1 MPLPLGHPTVSNLAC
16 FPFGVGHSHEGVC
29 LELRL
34 GPWRIL
40 LDCGLQDLTALERS
54 GDAEPGSSAAPI
66 ETADLLF
73 CSHAHS
79 DHARGLWEFNQR
91 FPQVPIYGSEVT
103 AHLLPLNWPGQ
114 SVPLHL
120 CQALPWQTPISLAD
134 DLTVQLWPAGHLPG
148 AACALFTYQGP
159 QRPYTVFYTGDF
171 FMSNSRLVDGLPLEA
186 LRGLKPDVLI
196 LEGSAGTE
204 RHPHRRQQE
213 NLLAST
219 LHRLVQQGRS
229 VLLPTPTL
237 GLGQELVMLLRSHHQ
252 FTGQD
257 VTIWVDD
264 TVAAGC
270 DLYLEL
276 LSDFPSSVQNFARHQ
291 PLFWDDRILPRVRRL
306 GDRGLP
312 EGDTL
317 SERPCIL
324 IAHRDTDLSDYCH
337 SSALPWTVLLPNSFA
352 SNLADTA
359 LGTLDA
365 VDSPTLSWLQRL
377 GPELESEQVQLDT
390 YQLSTHSDRVGTTQ
404 LIHNLRPQHVA
415 FIHGKPAHLADLAGL
430 EELQTRYQLHLPS
443 AGNVVEF
450 PIGDRFI
457 QPAAPD
463 PVFEGE
469 ITEVDDTVLLL
480 LPEALTT
487 DPRWAALADTGLVQ
501 ARWQGSDLVIK
512 GLNPRDLLRTIATG
526 DDPWPSPSCQVCRY
540 QREGRCRSANSPLYG
555 LQVSPEGVC
564 PVFESRPAERGDQTD
579 RDDEAWA

>member
-1 MPLPLGHPTVSNLAC
+1 M
-16 FPFGVGHSHEGVC
+16 
-29 LELRL
+29 
-34 GPWRIL
+34 GPRRIV
-40 LDCGLQDLTALERS
+40 LDCGLRDLASLE
-54 GDAEPGSSAAPI
+54 AARDRL

-79 DHARGLWEFNQR
+79 DHARGVWDFSQR

-103 AHLLPLNWPGQ
+103 AQLLPLNWLGEE
-114 SVPLHL
+114 VPPHL

-134 DLTVQLWPAGHLPG
+134 DLTVQIWPAGHLPG
-148 AACALFTYQGP
+148 AVCALFTYHSP
-159 QRPYTVFYTGDF
+159 QRLYTVFFTGDF

-196 LEGSAGTE
+196 IEGSAGTA

-237 GLGQELVMLLRSHHQ
+237 GIGQELVMLLRSHYQ

-257 VTIWVDD
+257 ITVWVDE

-270 DLYLEL
+270 DLYLDLMSE
-276 LSDFPSSVQNFARHQ
+276 FPSSVQNFARHQ

-306 GDRGLP
+306 GVDGHP
-312 EGDTL
+312 DG
-317 SERPCIL
+317 SRPCIL
-324 IAHRDTDLSDYCH
+324 IAHREADLSDHCRT
-337 SSALPWTVLLPNSFA
+337 SAQPWTVLLPDSFA
-352 SNLADTA
+352 GNLADTV
-359 LGTLDA
+359 LGTPSTDA
-365 VDSPTLSWLQRL
+365 GPTLGWLQTL
-377 GPELESEQVQLDT
+377 APELEAERVQLDT
-390 YQLSTHSDRVGTTQ
+390 YQLTTHSDRVGTTQ

-415 FIHGKPAHLADLAGL
+415 FVHGKPAHLADLAGL

-443 AGNVVEF
+443 TGHEVEF

-469 ITEVDDTVLLL
+469 ITQVDDSVLLL
-480 LPEALTT
+480 LPEDLTT
-487 DPRWAALADTGLVQ
+487 DPRWTALSDTGLVQ

-512 GLNPRDLLRTIATG
+512 GLSQRDLLRTVTG
-526 DDPWPSPSCQVCRY
+526 GETPWQSPSCQTCRHL
-540 QREGRCRSANSPLYG
+540 RESRCRNPDSPLYG

-564 PVFESRPAERGDQTD
+564 PAFEARPAARQAQ
-579 RDDEAWA
+579 DDEASA

>member
-1 MPLPLGHPTVSNLAC
+1 M
-16 FPFGVGHSHEGVC
+16 
-29 LELRL
+29 
-34 GPWRIL
+34 GPRRIV
-40 LDCGLQDLTALERS
+40 LDCGLRDLAVLETARNSGTDRS
-54 GDAEPGSSAAPI
+54 ANPI

-79 DHARGLWEFNQR
+79 DHARGIWSFSRR

-103 AHLLPLNWPGQ
+103 AQLLPLNWLG
-114 SVPLHL
+114 SDVPPHL

-134 DLTVQLWPAGHLPG
+134 DLTVQIWPAGHLPG
-148 AACALFTYQGP
+148 AACALFTYHSP
-159 QRPYTVFYTGDF
+159 QRPYTVFFTGDF

-196 LEGSAGTE
+196 IEGSAGTA

-219 LHRLVQQGRS
+219 LHGLVQQGRS

-237 GLGQELVMLLRSHHQ
+237 GVGQELVMLLRSHYQ

-257 VTIWVDD
+257 ITVWVDE

-276 LSDFPSSVQNFARHQ
+276 MAEFPSSVQNFARHQ

-306 GDRGLP
+306 GVDGHP
-312 EGDTL
+312 DG
-317 SERPCIL
+317 ERPCIL
-324 IAHRDTDLSDYCH
+324 IAHREADLSDHCRT
-337 SSALPWTVLLPNSFA
+337 SAQPWTVMLPDSFA
-352 SNLADTA
+352 TAIADTV
-359 LGTLDA
+359 LGTPATDA
-365 VDSPTLSWLQRL
+365 GATLGWLQTL
-377 GPELESEQVQLDT
+377 APELESERVQLDT
-390 YQLSTHSDRVGTTQ
+390 YQLTTHSDRVGTTQ

-415 FIHGKPAHLADLAGL
+415 FVHGKPSHLADLAGL

-443 AGNVVEF
+443 AGKEVEF

-469 ITEVDDTVLLL
+469 ITQVDDSVLLL
-480 LPEALTT
+480 LPEDLTI
-487 DPRWAALADTGLVQ
+487 DPRWTALSDTGLVQ
-501 ARWQGSDLVIK
+501 ARWQGNDLVIK
-512 GLNPRDLLRTIATG
+512 GLTQRELLRTVTNSSA
-526 DDPWPSPSCQVCRY
+526 PWQPPSCQTCRY
-540 QREGRCRSANSPLYG
+540 QRESRCRSADSPLYG

-564 PVFESRPAERGDQTD
+564 PAYEARPSKEE
-579 RDDEAWA
+579 RDDEATA